1 MVEVDV
7 LDASSSF
14 IRVSATS
21 AVRCCCARTCV
32 YSPSGP
38 PGEEA
43 AAASVSEQHV
53 SLTADHPPLSPAV
66 NTTHLHHPPPH
77 PPIPRYP
84 TLTRYPISTFQAPGC
99 PSRPPTCFL
108 CSSHILRST
117 LPLLLPPSPVH
128 LCQNIGSSRSQLEP
142 HPQGHPKTGGSTWFF
157 IHFLARLAR
166 VSSAHFFEA
175 A

>member
-1 MVEVDV
+1 MF
-7 LDASSSF
+7 F
-14 IRVSATS
+14 ILHPCICHFGPCVV
-21 AVRCCCARTCV
+21 AVRVRAFI
-32 YSPSGP
+32 P
-38 PGEEA
+38 PPDLQEKK
-43 AAASVSEQHV
+43 
-53 SLTADHPPLSPAV
+53 PPRPLSANSMFHSPL
-66 NTTHLHHPPPH
+66 TPPPPRQSTLLTSITHPPH
-77 PPIPRYP
+77 PLIPRYL
-84 TLTRYPISTFQAPGC
+84 TLTCYPISTFQAPGC

>member
-1 MVEVDV
+1 MFSTR
-7 LDASSSF
+7 LHPSSVYLPF
-14 IRVSATS
+14 RPCVV
-21 AVRCCCARTCV
+21 AVRVRAFIPPPALQEKKPPRPLSANSMFH
-32 YSPSGP
+32 SPLTP
-38 PGEEA
+38 PTPP
-43 AAASVSEQHV
+43 H
-53 SLTADHPPLSPAV
+53 PLSPAV

-77 PPIPRYP
+77 PPIPRYL

>member
-1 MVEVDV
+1 MFSTR
-7 LDASSSF
+7 LHPSSVYPPLRPCVVTVRVRAF
-14 IRVSATS
+14 IPPPNLQEKKLPRLLSANS
-21 AVRCCCARTCV
+21 MFHSPLIQAPPPPLGSQH
-32 YSPSGP
+32 YSPP
-38 PGEEA
+38 
-43 AAASVSEQHV
+43 
-53 SLTADHPPLSPAV
+53 SP
-66 NTTHLHHPPPH
+66 
-77 PPIPRYP
+77 PPIPCYL

-108 CSSHILRST
+108 CSSHNHRST

-142 HPQGHPKTGGSTWFF
+142 HPQAHPKTRGSTWFF
-157 IHFLARLAR
+157 IRFLARLAR